1 MPKLT
6 ETVMA
11 LAADVAL
18 LWIEVDSRHRET
30 NIYT

>member
-1 MPKLT
+1 
-6 ETVMA
+6 VMA

-30 NIYT
+30 NIYTWAVVVQ